1 MDILK
6 KIKNFK
12 KIVVIMSNLKDLNL
26 DDLFN
31 MSGSIENFSTEP
43 AKKKVD
49 ENVYSVNLA
58 DATDGVYRAKVRFL
72 PNIRNMKKSVISKY
86 NYWLTDAN
94 GENGIFVDDP
104 STIGEKSPI
113 GDLFWKLKKSSNPI
127 DVNLSDKLKRGRRFF
142 SLVQIVED
150 NQHKEYEGKIMVF
163 GYGIKIKEKIDAE
176 FNDVDEGG
184 NPFDLFNGRI
194 FRLEVKKVGGFQNYD
209 SCRFIGGS
217 SPIVVDGMKMTSSKE
232 DKAKI
237 VDYLETSPD
246 LSEYEFKPWSA
257 ELREQVDERL
267 RTFKSGG
274 RSSVPTAAAAPTKN
288 TVVEKAISQDTYE
301 EEDAVEEKSSKSDS
315 FDDDFLAGIDL

>member
-1 MDILK
+1 M
-6 KIKNFK
+6 
-12 KIVVIMSNLKDLNL
+12 
-26 DDLFN
+26 
-31 MSGSIENFSTEP
+31 
-43 AKKKVD
+43 
-49 ENVYSVNLA
+49 
-58 DATDGVYRAKVRFL
+58 
-72 PNIRNMKKSVISKY
+72 
-86 NYWLTDAN
+86 
-94 GENGIFVDDP
+94 
-104 STIGEKSPI
+104 
-113 GDLFWKLKKSSNPI
+113 FWKLKKSSNPI

-217 SPIVVDGMKMTSSKE
+217 APIIVDGMKMTSSKE

-237 VDYLETSPD
+237 VEYLETSPD
-246 LSEYEFKPWSA
+246 LSEYDFKPWSA

-274 RSSVPTAAAAPTKN
+274 RSSIPAAPTKN
-288 TVVEKAISQDTYE
+288 TVVEKAISQDAYE
-301 EEDAVEEKSSKSDS
+301 EEDVVEEKPSKSDS

>member
-1 MDILK
+1 MND
-6 KIKNFK
+6 
-12 KIVVIMSNLKDLNL
+12 LKDLNL

-43 AKKKVD
+43 VKKKID
-49 ENVYSVNLA
+49 ENMYSINLA
-58 DATDGVYRAKVRFL
+58 DAADGVYRSKVRFL
-72 PNIRNMKKSVISKY
+72 PNINNMKKSVISKY
-86 NYWLTDAN
+86 HYWLTDAN

-127 DVNLSDKLKRGRRFF
+127 DVNLSDKLKRGRKFF

-163 GYGIKIKEKIDAE
+163 GYGIKIKEKLDAE
-176 FNDVDEGG
+176 FDDVDEGG

-217 SPIVVDGMKMTSSKE
+217 APIIVDGMRMTSTKE
-232 DKAKI
+232 DKQKI
-237 VDYLETSPD
+237 IEYLKTSPD
-246 LSEYEFKPWSA
+246 LNEYEFKPWGA

-267 RTFKSGG
+267 RTYKNDGNSFVQSA
-274 RSSVPTAAAAPTKN
+274 SSAPKKN
-288 TVVEKAISQDTYE
+288 TIIEKAISQNDYE
-301 EEDAVEEKSSKSDS
+301 DEELEEKPSKSDS
-315 FDDDFLAGIDL
+315 FSDDDFLAGIDL